1 MSIINVTEKNFN
13 EIKNSKERVLLD
25 FYATWCGPCKMLAPI
40 LEEIAEENPQY
51 TICKIDVDEC
61 PNIATEFFITSI
73 PTLVV
78 MEDGEIIRQITGAK
92 PKAFIL
98 KLFEE

>member
-1 MSIINVTEKNFN
+1 
-13 EIKNSKERVLLD
+13 
-25 FYATWCGPCKMLAPI
+25 MLAPI

-61 PNIATEFFITSI
+61 PDIATEFFITSI

-78 MEDGEIIRQITGAK
+78 MEGGEIIRQITGAK